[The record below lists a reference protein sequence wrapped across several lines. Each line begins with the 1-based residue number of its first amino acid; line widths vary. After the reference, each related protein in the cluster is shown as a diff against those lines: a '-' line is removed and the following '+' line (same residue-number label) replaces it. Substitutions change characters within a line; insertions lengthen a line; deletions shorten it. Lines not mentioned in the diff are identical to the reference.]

1 MVVIVTAAAA
11 AVDIDDVRVA
21 RVSRDSRSRRLL
33 FCDVSTPNNGSI
45 PLSPRSRLF
54 STGVLMF
61 NDDANA
67 MGCNC
72 QGYSIGRNIIKTKK

>member
-1 MVVIVTAAAA
+1 MSLIAVVIVAAAAA

-72 QGYSIGRNIIKTKK
+72 QG